1 MANELEL
8 ETVNFYMLDDILSY
22 FTEEFAADFYDNF
35 LTDVSWGDAVMTL
48 VDGGRIAELLASC
61 WDEGNYGTEEEKEA
75 LFDQLSDLEGELVAL
90 RG

>member
-8 ETVNFYMLDDILSY
+8 VTVDFYMLDDILTL

-48 VDGGRIAELLASC
+48 VDGARIIELLSSC
-61 WDEGNYGTEEEKEA
+61 WDEGTYGTEEEKEA
-75 LFDQLSDLEGELVAL
+75 LFDQLSDIDGELVAL

>member
-8 ETVNFYMLDDILSY
+8 ETVNFYVMDDILTL

-35 LTDVSWGDAVMTL
+35 LTDVSWGDAVLTL
-48 VDGGRIAELLASC
+48 VDGARVVELLSSC

-75 LFDQLSDLEGELVAL
+75 LFDQLSDIDGELVAL
-90 RG
+90 QG

>member
-8 ETVNFYMLDDILSY
+8 ETVDFYVMDDILAL
-22 FTEEFAADFYDNF
+22 FTEEFSADFYDNF
-35 LTDVSWGDAVMTL
+35 LTDVSWGDAVLTL
-48 VDGGRIAELLASC
+48 VDGARVVELLSSC

-75 LFDQLSDLEGELVAL
+75 LFDQLSDIDGELVAL

>member
-8 ETVNFYMLDDILSY
+8 ETVDFYMLDDILTL
-22 FTEEFAADFYDNF
+22 FTDEFATDFYDNF

-48 VDGGRIAELLASC
+48 VDGARIVEGLSSC

-75 LFDQLSDLEGELVAL
+75 LFDQLGDIDGELVAL